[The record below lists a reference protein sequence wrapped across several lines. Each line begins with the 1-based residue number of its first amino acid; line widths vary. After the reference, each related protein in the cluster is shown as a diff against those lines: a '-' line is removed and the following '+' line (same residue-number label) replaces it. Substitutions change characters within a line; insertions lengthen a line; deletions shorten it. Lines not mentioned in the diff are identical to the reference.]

1 MTKPLI
7 NLLLLSLIQA
17 SALYAEEPSSARKN
31 DGAPSA
37 APKQASSVSGNASP
51 SEAVS
56 DKPGED
62 VTKAAIPAQTS
73 TPKKQGRPAH
83 MFDFSSTGISGSG
96 ENEFRAS
103 LDNRLF
109 TIGDGLTVRNTLR
122 AGRLDAKLAGIPDRL
137 YSLSEMLSA
146 ASDEY
151 LFIGMIGSP
160 SDKPFHSR
168 HELLLMG
175 SASRRIWQSGSHSL
189 SAAVFMMN
197 TKYWGCYIPIPFI
210 SYNYRDETLTAA
222 VGAPTLI
229 FWKLSRDLTFSF
241 TYFPVIRFE
250 TALLWRPVGPVTVGP
265 ELSFIEDRYFIADR
279 PDKEQKLYRRYLSA
293 AIVAKTYISSFS
305 GVSLKAGYIPYS
317 AWTYSRESL
326 STEGSRSTGAEFFF
340 TGGVNAFM
348 F

>member
-1 MTKPLI
+1 MTKPLTC
-7 NLLLLSLIQA
+7 LLLLALLQA
-17 SALYAEEPSSARKN
+17 SALYAEEQSSAREK
-31 DGAPSA
+31 DGAPGA
-37 APKQASSVSGNASP
+37 APKQASAVSGNASP
-51 SEAVS
+51 SAAVS

-62 VTKAAIPAQTS
+62 VTKTAIPAQS
-73 TPKKQGRPAH
+73 SPPKKQGRPAH

-96 ENEFRAS
+96 ESEFRAS

-109 TIGDGLTVRNTLR
+109 TIGDGLTVRNMLR
-122 AGRLDAKLAGIPDRL
+122 AGRLDTGLDGIPDRL
-137 YSLSEMLSA
+137 YSVSELLSA
-146 ASDEY
+146 ASEKC
-151 LFIGMIGSP
+151 LFMGMIGSQ

-168 HELLLMG
+168 HELLFMV
-175 SASRRIWQSGSHSL
+175 SASRQIRQSGSHSF
-189 SAAVFMMN
+189 SAAIFMMN
-197 TKYWGCYIPIPFI
+197 TTYRGYYIPIPFV

-222 VGAPTLI
+222 VGAPSLI
-229 FWKLSRDLTFSF
+229 FWKLSKDLTFSF
-241 TYFPVIRFE
+241 TYFPIIRFE
-250 TALLWRPVGPVTVGP
+250 TALLWRPIGPVTIGP

-293 AIVAKTYISSFS
+293 AIIAKTYISSFA

-326 STEGSRSTGAEFFF
+326 STEGSRSAGSEFFF